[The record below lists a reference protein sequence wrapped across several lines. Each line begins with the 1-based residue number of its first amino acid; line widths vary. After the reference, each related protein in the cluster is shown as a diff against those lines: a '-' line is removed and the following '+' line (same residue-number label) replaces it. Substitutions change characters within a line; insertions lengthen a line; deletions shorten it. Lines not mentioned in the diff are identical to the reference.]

1 MPLSARSRGVLSS
14 SLKERRGSLR
24 NTSFDR
30 SVVFL
35 VYGLQL
41 RPVRA
46 DIKGMT
52 RLERAT
58 SAAVVVITFWVL
70 SRADLLADVPFAS
83 IVGLLACSV
92 LLSTIT
98 MRLVRTSYASLV
110 KLHVGIALQMGAVAV
125 LIYATGLGPVLA
137 VVFFIVV
144 VGAVRIRGYSA
155 AHPATLWAL
164 LALLAGQIAIELEWA
179 PSVIDE
185 RLLRGVTALNALGL
199 VFAGSVLASA
209 LAEKEVSETQLWH
222 RSLHDPLTGL
232 ANRTLLVDYLGQAL
246 ERAQKGALTLA
257 VFYINLD
264 RFKVV
269 NDSLGHVVGDQL
281 LVGVAERLLGCLRHN
296 DVAARPGGDEFVLI
310 IEDVSTINGAANV
323 AERVFEAIGMPFEL
337 GDHSVVTTASMGIAL
352 STTGQVD
359 PEPLLRAAHLAL
371 QEAKQRGRGRYEV
384 FSSELWATAHKRLEL
399 ELELR
404 KALDEGQLEVYY
416 QPLVSLGSGG
426 IVDMEALVRWNH
438 PTRGLV
444 PPLDF
449 IPLAE
454 ETGLIV
460 PLGRWVL
467 EQACRQT
474 KEWQEQIPTN
484 PPLMV
489 SVNLSGRQLQHSG
502 LIDDIIDV
510 LRETRLAP
518 EHLRLEITESVLMV
532 DLRVTI
538 AQLSRLQGLGVMLAI
553 DDFGTGYSS
562 FDYLKRFPVE
572 TIKID
577 KSFVDGLGED
587 SNDSAIIQS
596 VISLAHA
603 LKMTV
608 VAEGVEKVT
617 QLEELRVLGCDRFQ
631 GYLFA
636 RPMPAKD
643 AGALIRSESLGAK
656 APELPTS

>member
-1 MPLSARSRGVLSS
+1 MSC
-14 SLKERRGSLR
+14 
-24 NTSFDR
+24 
-30 SVVFL
+30 FL
-35 VYGLQL
+35 VRRLQFL
-41 RPVRA
+41 VIGA
-46 DIKGMT
+46 DITGMT
-52 RLERAT
+52 SLERAT
-58 SAAVVVITFWVL
+58 SSAIVVITFWVL

-83 IVGLLACSV
+83 IAGLLACAV

-110 KLHVGIALQMGAVAV
+110 KLHAGIALQMAAVAV

-137 VVFFIVV
+137 VVFVIVI

-155 AHPATLWAL
+155 ANPATMWAL
-164 LALLAGQIAIELEWA
+164 VALLAGQIAIELEWA

-199 VFAGSVLASA
+199 VFSGSVLASA

-232 ANRTLLVDYLGQAL
+232 ANRTLLLDYLGQAL
-246 ERAQKGALTLA
+246 ERAQKGARTLA

-269 NDSLGHVVGDQL
+269 NDSLGHAVGDQL
-281 LVGVAERLLGCLRHN
+281 LVGIGERLLGCLRHN
-296 DVAARPGGDEFVLI
+296 DVAARPGGDEFVLVV
-310 IEDVSTINGAANV
+310 EDVSTINGATNV
-323 AERVFEAIGMPFEL
+323 AERIFEAIGMPFEL
-337 GDHSVVTTASMGIAL
+337 GDHSVVTTASMGIAM

-359 PEPLLRAAHLAL
+359 PEPLLRASHLAL

-404 KALDEGQLEVYY
+404 KAIEEKQLEVYY
-416 QPLVSLGSGG
+416 QPLVALASGG
-426 IVDMEALVRWNH
+426 IVEMEALVRWNH

-474 KEWQEQIPTN
+474 KEWQEEMPTD
-484 PPLMV
+484 PPLMI

-502 LIDDIIDV
+502 LIDDIIDA

-518 EHLRLEITESVLMV
+518 EHLRLEVTESVLMV

-538 AQLSRLQGLGVMLAI
+538 AQLSRLQGLGVTLAI

-577 KSFVDGLGED
+577 KSFVDGLGES

-617 QLEELRVLGCDRFQ
+617 QLDELRVLGCDRFQ

-636 RPMPAKD
+636 KPMPASD
-643 AGALIRSESLGAK
+643 AGAFILSELQGTKKFSG
-656 APELPTS
+656 